1 MNLADD
7 LSLLARVTGGL
18 VVVLVV
24 VAVAARLARR
34 ARGVGKGEYLRVVE
48 RIALSREVYVAVV
61 QAGGRSLLIG
71 VTPQGIAMLAQL
83 DAPPGQPPVRV
94 VLETARGPGE
104 GRTAPPAAPP
114 AATPTGGT
122 AERRG
127 VMPPGVDLTGHPDL
141 ASALRA
147 AGRTTGEERAA
158 PAAGGAARGTAAA
171 GTAGTAGA
179 LPRRADVRRG
189 RRAQPGQPGPGVPRQ
204 RQASGSVLSPRTWRQ
219 GLDALREATVRRG

>member
-1 MNLADD
+1 MSSAGD

-24 VAVAARLARR
+24 VALAARLARR

-61 QAGGRSLLIG
+61 QASGRSLLIG
-71 VTPQGIAMLAQL
+71 VTPQGIALLAQL
-83 DAPPGQPPVRV
+83 DTPPGQPPVRV
-94 VLETARGPGE
+94 VLETARGPGQD
-104 GRTAPPAAPP
+104 RTAAPGAP
-114 AATPTGGT
+114 SAATPAEGA
-122 AERRG
+122 AERRD
-127 VMPPGVDLTGHPDL
+127 VLPPGVDLTGHPDL

-158 PAAGGAARGTAAA
+158 PAAGG
-171 GTAGTAGA
+171 TAGAGA
-179 LPRRADVRRG
+179 LPRRADVRRAG
-189 RRAQPGQPGPGVPRQ
+189 RSGRAGRTERTGPTGPGVPRQ

>member
-1 MNLADD
+1 MNPADD

-24 VAVAARLARR
+24 VALAARLARR

-71 VTPQGIAMLAQL
+71 VTPQGIALLAQL
-83 DAPPGQPPVRV
+83 DEPPGQPPVRV
-94 VLETARGPGE
+94 VLETARGPGQD
-104 GRTAPPAAPP
+104 RTAAPDAPP
-114 AATPTGGT
+114 AATPAGGA
-122 AERRG
+122 AERRD
-127 VMPPGVDLTGHPDL
+127 VLPPGVDLTGHPDL

-147 AGRTTGEERAA
+147 AGRTTGDDHEA
-158 PAAGGAARGTAAA
+158 PAAGGTTG
-171 GTAGTAGA
+171 AGA
-179 LPRRADVRRG
+179 LPRRAEVRRERAG
-189 RRAQPGQPGPGVPRQ
+189 RAGRGGPGVPRQ

>member
-1 MNLADD
+1 VNLAGD

-24 VAVAARLARR
+24 VAVVARLARR

-83 DAPPGQPPVRV
+83 DVPPGQQPVHV
-94 VLETARGPGE
+94 VLETARPPGE
-104 GRTAPPAAPP
+104 PPRRPTTPPAAPTG
-114 AATPTGGT
+114 AAT
-122 AERRG
+122 ERRD

-147 AGRTTGEERAA
+147 AGRTTGQEPADAAA
-158 PAAGGAARGTAAA
+158 PGDAARTGQGST
-171 GTAGTAGA
+171 A
-179 LPRRADVRRG
+179 LPRRADLRRG
-189 RRAQPGQPGPGVPRQ
+189 RRAQAGPAVPQQ
-204 RQASGSVLSPRTWRQ
+204 RQASGSVLSPRAWRQ
-219 GLDALREATVRRG
+219 GIDALREATVRRG

>member
-1 MNLADD
+1 MNPADD

-24 VAVAARLARR
+24 VAVVARLARR

-71 VTPQGIAMLAQL
+71 VTPQGIALLAQL
-83 DAPPGQPPVRV
+83 DAPPGQAPVRV

-104 GRTAPPAAPP
+104 GRTATPAAPP
-114 AATPTGGT
+114 AATPAGGA
-122 AERRG
+122 AERRDL
-127 VMPPGVDLTGHPDL
+127 MPPGVDLTGHPDL

-147 AGRTTGEERAA
+147 AGRTTGEAEG
-158 PAAGGAARGTAAA
+158 PAAGGTGRTG
-171 GTAGTAGA
+171 GTAGTAGE

-189 RRAQPGQPGPGVPRQ
+189 RRAGPGVPRQ

>member
-7 LSLLARVTGGL
+7 LALLARVTGGL

-34 ARGVGKGEYLRVVE
+34 ARGVGHGEYLRVVE
-48 RIALSREVYVAVV
+48 RVPLSREAYVAVV

-71 VTPQGIAMLAQL
+71 VTPQGIALLAPL
-83 DAPPGQPPVRV
+83 DVPPGQQPVHV
-94 VLETARGPGE
+94 VLETARPPGE
-104 GRTAPPAAPP
+104 ARAAAAPP
-114 AATPTGGT
+114 ATTPAAGT
-122 AERRG
+122 SSRRDLS
-127 VMPPGVDLTGHPDL
+127 MPAGVDMRGHPDL

-147 AGRTTGEERAA
+147 AGRTTGEDAEPGRADPATA
-158 PAAGGAARGTAAA
+158 PAGER
-171 GTAGTAGA
+171 GA

-189 RRAQPGQPGPGVPRQ
+189 RAAVPQQ

-219 GLDALREATVRRG
+219 GIDALRDATVRRG

>member
-1 MNLADD
+1 VNPADD

-24 VAVAARLARR
+24 VAVVARLARR

-71 VTPQGIAMLAQL
+71 VTPQGIALLAQL
-83 DAPPGQPPVRV
+83 DVPPGQAPMRV

-104 GRTAPPAAPP
+104 GRTATPAAPP
-114 AATPTGGT
+114 AATPAGGA
-122 AERRG
+122 AERRD

-147 AGRTTGEERAA
+147 AGRTTGEEHAA
-158 PAAGGAARGTAAA
+158 PAAGG
-171 GTAGTAGA
+171 TAGAGA
-179 LPRRADVRRG
+179 LPRRAEVRR
-189 RRAQPGQPGPGVPRQ
+189 RERGPGVPRQ